1 MIINRFNGFYMIS
14 ITIIN
19 GFYMISITIINGF
32 YMIINDYYDY

>member
-1 MIINRFNGFYMIS
+1 MIS